1 MHLAYAN
8 FLTPIIELPKL
19 GMTSPSISLG
29 GKLYGIRFLCEE
41 WMKLLSSTAIFF
53 LDVPIVGSP
62 ASLESFVVMKRPV
75 APMSKI
81 PMATRVWSLKPM
93 MCGLSCVLK
102 VCVVEMMSLKC
113 MSCPLLWWLVGGV
126 VCTGQTYN

>member
-1 MHLAYAN
+1 MDEIVVFN
-8 FLTPIIELPKL
+8 
-19 GMTSPSISLG
+19 
-29 GKLYGIRFLCEE
+29 CN
-41 WMKLLSSTAIFF
+41 FF
-53 LDVPIVGSP
+53 LNVPIVGSP

-75 APMSKI
+75 APMSKM

-102 VCVVEMMSLKC
+102 VCVLEMMSLKC

-126 VCTGQTYN
+126 ICTGAVVSRMRWLAWIDVAILGVLASYETGSSPRHLLFLRAVSFE